1 MAQNVYEQENFF
13 KEYIQLPCQVKGLDG
28 TPEWP
33 ALKALIP
40 DPKGST
46 FLDLGCGF
54 GWISQWAQENG
65 AIDVEISENMLSKA
79 GGFPPD
85 EPSSTPK
92 PTWRPSNCPQ
102 THTTPRSALSPS
114 ITSRIFRI

>member
-54 GWISQWAQENG
+54 GWISQVYINPALGQLFRGE
-65 AIDVEISENMLSKA
+65 
-79 GGFPPD
+79 
-85 EPSSTPK
+85 SS
-92 PTWRPSNCPQ
+92 S
-102 THTTPRSALSPS
+102 
-114 ITSRIFRI
+114 